1 MSCIA
6 YACYAIAI
14 PVGII
19 SAASNNAFMNNS
31 LKFIS
36 YLGLA
41 MPNFLLALMI
51 MLFSTIYFGD
61 TLTGLFSRNIAT
73 HLEL

>member
-1 MSCIA
+1 
-6 YACYAIAI
+6 
-14 PVGII
+14 
-19 SAASNNAFMNNS
+19 MNNS

-61 TLTGLFSRNIAT
+61 TLTGLFSKEYRDAPWSFDKFIDC
-73 HLEL
+73 